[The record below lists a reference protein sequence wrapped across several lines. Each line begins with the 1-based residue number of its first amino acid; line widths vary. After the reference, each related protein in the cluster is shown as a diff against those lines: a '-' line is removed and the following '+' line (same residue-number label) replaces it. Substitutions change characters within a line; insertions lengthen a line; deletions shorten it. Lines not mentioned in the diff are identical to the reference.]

1 MSKCTNCH
9 VHADGK
15 TVDER
20 TEDVTLGATGRFGML
35 TVDYEYLTRQ
45 FDASG
50 SLPEYSYGTSTNN
63 RGVGVVDGDQLL
75 YEGLRPYSDT
85 PDSEKDSHALKA
97 RLDLARDTTLSASY
111 VKADIESQ
119 KAGEAG
125 TYSLDKST
133 LSSELESFFLKG
145 ATRIGGLRLTMR
157 GGTYEI
163 DGPDY
168 YVTFPGS
175 G

>member
-1 MSKCTNCH
+1 MIWHATPH
-9 VHADGK
+9 VGH
-15 TVDER
+15 
-20 TEDVTLGATGRFGML
+20 
-35 TVDYEYLTRQ
+35 
-45 FDASG
+45 
-50 SLPEYSYGTSTNN
+50 
-63 RGVGVVDGDQLL
+63 
-75 YEGLRPYSDT
+75 
-85 PDSEKDSHALKA
+85 
-97 RLDLARDTTLSASY
+97 Y
-111 VKADIESQ
+111 VKADIEKE

-168 YVTFPGS
+168 YVTFPDRDDMLAADGAPS
-175 G
+175 TYENQDFDNPEHFESAESRKVTEFGIDGVYRLPKVDHAAPRLRIRRR